1 MNIIGCVLLQLLWEL
16 VLVIVHCY
24 VPKEISSMQDKDTF
38 YEQLNA
44 VEERVAKVDIV
55 IVVDDLMPRY
65 GSTVLLTGTMV
76 TL

>member
-1 MNIIGCVLLQLLWEL
+1 
-16 VLVIVHCY
+16 
-24 VPKEISSMQDKDTF
+24 MQDKDTF

-65 GSTVLLTGTMV
+65 GSTVLLIFANIRWPIIWAEH
-76 TL
+76 LP